1 MRSDDAARG
10 GAAAGDDEEEASFQ
24 GLGLGDE
31 LSLNFLRFLTLKRP
45 KILNLEATNP

>member
-1 MRSDDAARG
+1 MMLPVVVLL
-10 GAAAGDDEEEASFQ
+10 AGDDEEEASFQ

-45 KILNLEATNP
+45 KS

>member
-10 GAAAGDDEEEASFQ
+10 GAAAGDEEEASFQ

-45 KILNLEATNP
+45 KS